1 MLAFPPPSGCW
12 LHSWQVLG
20 AYGWGRV
27 RLGAYGSV
35 WDMHGA
41 VSGRRFAGT
50 ATPLQGMGSDR
61 SGLPFVLLFAG
72 RAKQLLPTERSALR
86 CPQDSLGG
94 RE

>member
-50 ATPLQGMGSDR
+50 AAPLQGMGSDR
-61 SGLPFVLLFAG
+61 SGLPFVLQFAG
-72 RAKQLLPTERSALR
+72 PAKQLLPNRAVGAAVPAGLV
-86 CPQDSLGG
+86 GG
-94 RE
+94 